1 MQKLLA
7 DFHINPYFSGL
18 CIINLIMYKSL
29 IVKSTSCKSSL
40 NALHMVLTQNS
51 KYISNYF
58 IGRISEMQRF
68 FTGGPRQGFKSF
80 GLLYPVS
87 GKPLGNYVKYTGVLF
102 WVIVV
107 LPKDCTR

>member
-40 NALHMVLTQNS
+40 NALHMILTQNS

-58 IGRISEMQRF
+58 SGCISEMQRF

-80 GLLYPVS
+80 GLLS
-87 GKPLGNYVKYTGVLF
+87 LRCQGNH
-102 WVIVV
+102 WVILSNTQVSYFG
-107 LPKDCTR
+107 